1 MRTDSERVW
10 LPAIILLVSAGV
22 ANAQQVAVDASAGGA
37 LDEIIVTAQRRAQS
51 IMDVPIAITA
61 IAGDTLAKQGINNSA
76 DLASAVPNLQVS
88 SPYGST
94 QPNFSLRGVSVANEY
109 NSNQASPI
117 GVYIDDV
124 YIAARTSQGMGLF
137 DLDRVEVL
145 RGPQGTLFGRNTT
158 GGATV
163 RSKTSTRAAKILIH
177 RTRGRFVFPCGSNRA
192 TAHWM

>member
-1 MRTDSERVW
+1 M
-10 LPAIILLVSAGV
+10 
-22 ANAQQVAVDASAGGA
+22 
-37 LDEIIVTAQRRAQS
+37 TAQRRAQS

-124 YIAARTSQGMGLF
+124 RPAREQHRVPRVDVFGKLRIFGAGHTLPMSQIHQI
-137 DLDRVEVL
+137 DLC
-145 RGPQGTLFGRNTT
+145 
-158 GGATV
+158 V
-163 RSKTSTRAAKILIH
+163 RLTRAN
-177 RTRGRFVFPCGSNRA
+177 GSENR
-192 TAHWM
+192 